1 MCSSHDH
8 IWSCV
13 EVYMMSHPPSPS
25 PPTSTSTRSP
35 HVTTIKKDYCTSI
48 GSQLSLSLLR
58 VRMVVSLPFPV
69 LFKVKIRLRMNLERC
84 PLEIKLIILLQVIQ
98 DKINMFQ
105 TWDNVSAFLS
115 KGIFSQVNH
124 WFVFFSWPISRV
136 TIQRTKLPNPQVDQ
150 SHDWQKIQ
158 AVRKSTQAF
167 GKFFVLLFF
176 I

>member
-25 PPTSTSTRSP
+25 LPTSTRSP
-35 HVTTIKKDYCTSI
+35 HVTTIKKDCYTSI
-48 GSQLSLSLLR
+48 GSHLSLSLLR

-69 LFKVKIRLRMNLERC
+69 LFKVEIRLRMNLERC
-84 PLEIKLIILLQVIQ
+84 PLEIKLIIQ

-124 WFVFFSWPISRV
+124 WFVFFSWPISLMRYHPKNE
-136 TIQRTKLPNPQVDQ
+136 T
-150 SHDWQKIQ
+150 S
-158 AVRKSTQAF
+158 
-167 GKFFVLLFF
+167 
-176 I
+176 